1 MSTNYDDLSQAELL
15 ARFSDKVDQLNDGLK
30 QQRRTAS
37 KAHLIGPGFDP
48 NSYNSVSSPGGEWL
62 TAIVNASSRDAERQA
77 EGKLVLSSMG
87 VEYHDADGKA
97 TLGTTDATGGY
108 IVPNN
113 QVAGL
118 VEVVTAANPMRRL
131 LNVVAGVRGDATD
144 IPFTGAPSAALVV
157 ARGET
162 KPNYN
167 VSLGNYTATLYTL
180 AKIYDVANQLLRHS
194 AGAAEQMVRSQGGRS
209 IGLGEMYYVLN
220 GSGTNEPKGLLTSIA
235 AGPATFTSAHTAADN
250 TVAGSV
256 RAAISKMVQALA
268 LRNYEATA
276 ILMNSGDVA
285 HAFVQGAD
293 TAGFWIDENGG
304 TRILGLPVVTTT
316 AIPSKTAIVG
326 DFKAATLFVGD
337 QFRVDVTTEAGDRF
351 DKNLTG
357 FRFEEEIGFNADP
370 PVLAGAF
377 QAVTSLIP

>member
-1 MSTNYDDLSQAELL
+1 MSGDSYNDQVAEQLQALRLQAE
-15 ARFSDKVDQLNDGLK
+15 GL
-30 QQRRTAS
+30 RAALEGRTAS
-37 KAHLIGPGFDP
+37 KAHLIGTGFDP
-48 NSYNSVSSPGGEWL
+48 QAYNSTHGEWI
-62 TAIVNASSRDAERQA
+62 TAIVNASSRDAELQA
-77 EGKLVLSSMG
+77 QGKAVLAELGSD
-87 VEYHDADGKA
+87 YRDASGKA
-97 TLGTTDATGGY
+97 TLGTTDAGGGY
-108 IVPNN
+108 VVPNN
-113 QVAGL
+113 QVAQL
-118 VEVVTAANPMRRL
+118 VEVATAANPLRRI
-131 LNVVAGVRGDATD
+131 LNTVSGVTGDATD
-144 IPFTGAPSAALVV
+144 IPFVGAPERAVVV

-167 VSLGNYTATLYTL
+167 AVLGNYTATLYTL
-180 AKIYDVANQLLRHS
+180 ARIYDVANQLLRHS

-209 IGLGEMYYVLN
+209 IGLGEMYYILN

-235 AGPATFTSAHTAADN
+235 AGPAGFTSAHTASDS

-276 ILMNSGDVA
+276 VLINSGDAA

-293 TAGFWIDENGG
+293 TAGFWVDENGG
-304 TRILGLPVVTTT
+304 NRILGLPIVTTT

-337 QFRVDVTTEAGDRF
+337 QFRVDVSTEAGDRW

-377 QAVTSLIP
+377 QAVTTLIP